1 MNLHQI
7 IMRLF
12 IILFCL
18 ISQQNY
24 AQSTRVQYFKDAW
37 TNKEVTKTKAK
48 YSLTTSVNTDGSN
61 SKIITEISSG
71 KIIDSKT
78 YRGTEPFGLWIY
90 KRGDYD
96 LDQDYAFEMVYCR
109 DNKQKNIIELTDYL
123 VDNDSLQYIAP
134 IISTG
139 EKSLIQ
145 FLTSKI
151 YYPLEARES
160 GFMGDIIL
168 NFTINISGETEN
180 ICIKKGAFIILDKE
194 AMRVLRLLK
203 FSKPAFYK
211 GEAIA
216 VEMETVVK
224 FRLQ

>member
-48 YSLTTSVNTDGSN
+48 YSLITSVNTDGSN
-61 SKIITEISSG
+61 SKIITEISTG

-151 YYPLEARES
+151 YYP
-160 GFMGDIIL
+160 
-168 NFTINISGETEN
+168 
-180 ICIKKGAFIILDKE
+180 
-194 AMRVLRLLK
+194 
-203 FSKPAFYK
+203 
-211 GEAIA
+211 
-216 VEMETVVK
+216 
-224 FRLQ
+224 